1 MRMHDESLGDPVIE
15 QPEPVT
21 LFLPILEASL
31 RRAGIDPGRDEM
43 VRRFMAG
50 EPRIVIVGGA
60 RDHPAQIDDDDVS
73 RRAVAAIWNA
83 GALPF
88 ETAEPA
94 VCDGIAQGHY
104 GMTFSLA
111 SRNITTALLV
121 AHVEAH
127 VYDAALLLDSCDKRP
142 VSDLA
147 AVVEIDTYRRR
158 RGKKPFYACFI
169 PAHVMPE
176 SHLPRGI
183 ADGIRALRGKG
194 APEDDAEI
202 DALLLHRLKCNTYA
216 MFKKLLDGMEGR
228 GALAAA
234 DRDRYLLEIAKMTCE
249 AGGTC
254 AFIGTGNTD
263 KVVLHAMGLVP
274 RSADLLTK
282 AAGDAVVAHAV
293 AVLLDAVRG
302 AREERSA
309 SALVRANLAN
319 ALRVWSAVG
328 GSMNWAL
335 HFPYVAAYVG
345 ERVDPALLARIS
357 DQTPFLID
365 ISPVKDQSFFTL
377 AVEKAA
383 GAHSG
388 LDSTIKHLLSI
399 GLVDDAPTLEG
410 RWSERLRDAKDPND
424 RILRKTALRPTSGI
438 VEVKGNFTD
447 SAIFKRAGM
456 SPEAIA
462 NFDQRTFVAVAYLGE
477 SDAQKDLFHGRVLQ
491 RLRGVLDAP
500 AVRKLAVAGFG
511 PPALAALE
519 GPEDGILDRAAR
531 AKVIR
536 VLVVIAGEGP
546 KANGIPEMF
555 YPSEYLNRDPVLR
568 HVGAL
573 ITDGRY
579 SGATYGPCI
588 GHASP
593 EALEGGLIGAIRTGD
608 LVYMDMKAGRI
619 DVLDAAA
626 SWQADGTLAPVALGP
641 AALRA
646 RPELA
651 ERITWLRARRL
662 DIPATVRLLLDATT
676 TCREGVTPIGLL
688 PPDAPPAPVKRT
700 PPPAVSPS

>member
-1 MRMHDESLGDPVIE
+1 MRMHDPSLGDDVIE
-15 QPEPVT
+15 QPEPIT

-31 RRAGIDPGRDEM
+31 RRAGIRPGRDEM
-43 VRRFMAG
+43 IRRFMTG
-50 EPRIVIVGGA
+50 EPRVVIVGGA

-73 RRAVAAIWNA
+73 KRAVAALWNE

-88 ETAEPA
+88 ETTEPA

-121 AHVEAH
+121 SHIEAH

-142 VSDLA
+142 VADLA

-176 SHLPRGI
+176 SHLPPDI
-183 ADGIRALRGKG
+183 AEGIRALRGKAG
-194 APEDDAEI
+194 PAYDEEI

-216 MFKKLLDGMEGR
+216 MFKKLLDGLDEK
-228 GALAAA
+228 GALVAG
-234 DRDRYLLEIAKMTCE
+234 DRDRYLTEIAKMTCE

-263 KVVLHAMGLVP
+263 KVVLHALGLVP

-282 AAGDAVVAHAV
+282 AAGDAVVSTAV
-293 AVLLDAVRG
+293 KALLDAVRNR
-302 AREERSA
+302 REERSA
-309 SALVRANLAN
+309 ASLVRANLKN
-319 ALRVWSAVG
+319 SMRVWSAVG

-335 HFPYVAAYVG
+335 HFPYIAAYVG
-345 ERVDPALLARIS
+345 MTVDPAALAAIS
-357 DQTPFLID
+357 DETPFLID

-388 LDSTIKHLLSI
+388 LDSTIKHLLSL
-399 GLVDDAPTLEG
+399 GLIEDAPTLEG
-410 RWSERLRDAKDPND
+410 PWSERLRDALDPND
-424 RILRKTALRPTSGI
+424 RILHKTPIRPVSGI
-438 VEVKGNFTD
+438 VEVKGNFTR

-456 SPEAIA
+456 TPEAIGQ
-462 NFDQRTFVAVAYLGE
+462 FDRRVFVAVFYLGE
-477 SDAQKDLFHGRVLQ
+477 QEAQQDLFRGRVLDKLQ
-491 RLRGVLDAP
+491 GVLDA
-500 AVRKLAVAGFG
+500 AQIRRLARANFG
-511 PPALAALE
+511 DAASALDGSDDAILE
-519 GPEDGILDRAAR
+519 RAAR
-531 AKVIR
+531 AKLLR

-555 YPSEYLNRDPVLR
+555 YPSEYLNRDPVMR

-593 EALEGGLIGAIRTGD
+593 EALEGGLIGALRTGD
-608 LVYMDMKAGRI
+608 LVFMDTRQGRI
-619 DVLDAAA
+619 DVLDPQR
-626 SWQADGTLAPVALGP
+626 SWQADGRLEPVALDP
-641 AALRA
+641 SALGS
-646 RPELA
+646 RPEQA
-651 ERITWLRARRL
+651 ERIAWLRERRL
-662 DIPATVRLLLDATT
+662 NIPSTVRLMLDATT
-676 TCREGVTPIGLL
+676 TCMEGVTPVGLAAHEASAGL
-688 PPDAPPAPVKRT
+688 KRPTPGPVSR
-700 PPPAVSPS
+700 S

>member
-1 MRMHDESLGDPVIE
+1 MRMHDPSLGDDVIE

-31 RRAGIDPGRDEM
+31 RRAGIRPGRDEM
-43 VRRFMAG
+43 IRRFMTG

-73 RRAVAAIWNA
+73 KRAVAAVWGE

-88 ETAEPA
+88 ETTEPA

-121 AHVEAH
+121 SHIEAH

-142 VSDLA
+142 VADLA

-176 SHLPRGI
+176 SHLPPDI
-183 ADGIRALRGKG
+183 AEGIRALRGKAG
-194 APEDDAEI
+194 PAYDEEI

-216 MFKKLLDGMEGR
+216 MFKKLLDGLDEK
-228 GALAAA
+228 GALAAGE
-234 DRDRYLLEIAKMTCE
+234 RDRYLAEIAKMTCE

-263 KVVLHAMGLVP
+263 KVVLHALGLVP

-282 AAGDAVVAHAV
+282 AAGDAVVATSVKA
-293 AVLLDAVRG
+293 LLDAVRNR
-302 AREERSA
+302 REERSA
-309 SALVRANLAN
+309 ASLVRANLKN
-319 ALRVWSAVG
+319 AMRVWSAVG

-335 HFPYVAAYVG
+335 HFPYVAAYAGATVG
-345 ERVDPALLARIS
+345 PAALAAIS
-357 DQTPFLID
+357 DETPFLID
-365 ISPVKDQSFFTL
+365 ISPARDRSFFTL

-388 LDSTIKHLLSI
+388 LDSTIKHLLSL
-399 GLVDDAPTLEG
+399 GLIEDAPTLEG
-410 RWSERLRDAKDPND
+410 PWSERLRDALDPND
-424 RILRKTALRPTSGI
+424 RILHKTAILPVSGI
-438 VEVKGNFTD
+438 VEVKGNFTR

-462 NFDQRTFVAVAYLGE
+462 LFDRRVFVAVFYLGE
-477 SDAQKDLFHGRVLQ
+477 QEAQHDLFRGRVLDK
-491 RLRGVLDAP
+491 LRGVLDA
-500 AVRKLAVAGFG
+500 AQVRRLARANFG
-511 PPALAALE
+511 DAAAALD
-519 GPEDGILDRAAR
+519 GPDEAILERAAR
-531 AKVIR
+531 ARLLR

-555 YPSEYLNRDPVLR
+555 YPSEYLNRDPVMR

-593 EALEGGLIGAIRTGD
+593 EALEGGLIGALRTGD
-608 LVYMDMKAGRI
+608 LVFMDTRQGRI
-619 DVLDAAA
+619 DVLDPQR
-626 SWQADGTLAPVALGP
+626 SWRADGRLEPVALDP
-641 AALRA
+641 SALA
-646 RPELA
+646 SRPELA
-651 ERITWLRARRL
+651 ERIAWLRARRL
-662 DIPATVRLLLDATT
+662 NIPSTVRLLLDATT
-676 TCREGVTPIGLL
+676 TCMEGVTPVGLAAHEASAGL
-688 PPDAPPAPVKRT
+688 KRT
-700 PPPAVSPS
+700 TPEAVSRS

>member
-1 MRMHDESLGDPVIE
+1 MHDPSLHDDVIE

-31 RRAGIDPGRDEM
+31 RRAGLRPGRDEM
-43 VRRFMAG
+43 VRRFMTG

-73 RRAVAAIWNA
+73 RRAVAAIWTA

-88 ETAEPA
+88 ETTEPA

-121 AHVEAH
+121 SHIEAH
-127 VYDAALLLDSCDKRP
+127 SYDAALLLDSCDKRP
-142 VSDLA
+142 VADVA

-169 PAHVMPE
+169 PSHIMPE
-176 SHLPRGI
+176 SHLPPEI
-183 ADGIRALRGKG
+183 ADGIRALRGQAG
-194 APEDDAEI
+194 PAYDEEI

-216 MFKKLLDGMEGR
+216 MFKKLLDSLDEKR
-228 GALAAA
+228 VLAPG
-234 DRDRYLLEIAKMTCE
+234 DRDRFLNEIAKMTCE

-263 KVVLHAMGLVP
+263 KVVLHALGLVP
-274 RSADLLTK
+274 RAADLLTK
-282 AAGDAVVAHAV
+282 AAGDQVVGIAV
-293 AVLLDAVRG
+293 AALLDAIRNR
-302 AREERSA
+302 REERSA
-309 SALVRANLAN
+309 AALVRANLQN
-319 ALRVWSAVG
+319 SIRVWSAVG

-335 HFPYVAAYVG
+335 HFPYIAAYVG
-345 ERVDPALLARIS
+345 ETIGPVDLARVS
-357 DQTPFLID
+357 DETPFLID
-365 ISPVKDQSFFTL
+365 ISPVRDRSFFTL

-388 LDSTIKHLLSI
+388 LDSTIKHLLSL
-399 GLVDDAPTLEG
+399 GLIQDAPTLEG
-410 RWSERLRDAKDPND
+410 PWSERLRDALEPND
-424 RILRKTALRPTSGI
+424 RILHKTAIRPVSGI
-438 VEVKGNFTD
+438 IEVCGNFTR

-456 SPEAIA
+456 SPEALDR
-462 NFDQRTFVAVAYLGE
+462 FDHRVYVTVFYLGE
-477 SDAQKDLFHGRVLQ
+477 HEAQQDLLHGRVLD
-491 RLRGVLDAP
+491 RLRGCVTPAQVRLLARANFGDAAAAELDGSDDAI
-500 AVRKLAVAGFG
+500 V
-511 PPALAALE
+511 E
-519 GPEDGILDRAAR
+519 RAAR
-531 AKVIR
+531 AKLLLVM
-536 VLVVIAGEGP
+536 VVIAGEGP

-555 YPSEYLNRDPVLR
+555 YPSEYLNRDPVMR

-593 EALEGGLIGAIRTGD
+593 ETLDGGLIGAIRTGD
-608 LVYMDMKAGRI
+608 LVYMDTRHRRI
-619 DVLDAAA
+619 DVLDATR
-626 SWQADGTLAPVALGP
+626 SWSADGRFDPVTFDP
-641 AALRA
+641 AALGA

-651 ERITWLRARRL
+651 ERISWLRERRL
-662 DIPATVRLLLDATT
+662 NIPATVRLMLDATT
-676 TCREGVTPIGLL
+676 SCMEGVTPVGLV
-688 PPDAPPAPVKRT
+688 ARESASGVKQGAVE
-700 PPPAVSPS
+700 AVSIP